1 MMRGTLV
8 DGVDAAPV
16 EISGSDDAPQIR
28 EKTFALFTPSN
39 ATVDRVGCMSFQP
52 VELCAR
58 SSLSVIEK
66 PGRLTPSARM
76 ARPSGMRRSP
86 KARKASPSAIPCR
99 SARAR

>member
-39 ATVDRVGCMSFQP
+39 ATVDRVG
-52 VELCAR
+52 A
-58 SSLSVIEK
+58 
-66 PGRLTPSARM
+66 
-76 ARPSGMRRSP
+76 
-86 KARKASPSAIPCR
+86 
-99 SARAR
+99 